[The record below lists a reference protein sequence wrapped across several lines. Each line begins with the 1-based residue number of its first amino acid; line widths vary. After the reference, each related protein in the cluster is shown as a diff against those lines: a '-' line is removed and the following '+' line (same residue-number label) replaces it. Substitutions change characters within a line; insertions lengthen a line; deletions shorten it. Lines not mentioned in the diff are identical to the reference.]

1 MRQLDEEAQSEAKR
15 RARNL
20 VADALQRVAASHA
33 AETTSSLIELPSDD
47 MKGRIIGRE
56 GRNIRT
62 LEHLT
67 GVDVIVDD
75 TPQAVVLSSFDP
87 IRREIAKIT
96 LLKLV
101 EDGRIQ
107 PARIEE
113 MYYQSKTEI
122 DEHIQQ
128 AGEQAVFEANCGDF
142 HEEIVKLLGR
152 LNYRT
157 SYGQNV
163 LKHTLEV
170 VHLAGLMATELEAN
184 VKTAKRAAMLHDV
197 GKALTH
203 EVEGSHAAISTQY
216 AKRYGET
223 PGVIHAVEAHHYEV
237 QPQTVEAV
245 LLIAADAIS
254 GARPGARGDSLE
266 NYIKRLAALE
276 ELAAKKPGVEK
287 VYALQAGREIRVIVK
302 PGEIN
307 DDEAALLSH
316 EIAREIENDLEYPGQ
331 IKVTVIRE
339 FRRNVEFAKYAAA
352 SAFARCGGATT
363 SRRSV
368 PDERSR
374 LGADQGHARGARA
387 GGGALAGGGG
397 RDRLQHLHDPREA
410 GSALRRAPRQREDA
424 EGRRPRQ
431 GDRRRR
437 LLRGGAARAALRA
450 LPVRRRRLRP
460 GHDPAPRATG
470 SAPAARRPA
479 AASAPARS
487 ASSPARCRC
496 TANAASR
503 PGCRSRWAATRS
515 ARTASCPPCAGARQ
529 SRRPGE
535 ILAEVT
541 RLAAEGVREITLL
554 GQNVNSWGR
563 DLAPDVRTEFG
574 ELLRACDA
582 VDGIERIR
590 FTSPHPKDFRREVI
604 AAMADCDAGL
614 RARAPAAPVRARP
627 GS

>member
-1 MRQLDEEAQSEAKR
+1 LLVIAAVLISVLITGALVLIGLKLLGGSSITEARREAETIRREAKIEAREDAVRLRAEVEKEIGEQRSRITKIEERVLAREDEAERRQREIERREQGLSDRELHVKELQDDLKQAKQRELEELERISGMTVNEAKARLLAQSEELVRHDLARRVRQLDEEAQVEAKR

-87 IRREIAKIT
+87 IRREIAKMT

-113 MYYQSKTEI
+113 MYYQSKAEI

-128 AGEQAVFEANCGDF
+128 AGEQAVFEANCGEF
-142 HEEIVKLLGR
+142 HEELVKLLGR

-170 VHLAGLMATELEAN
+170 VHLAGLMATELDAN

-197 GKALTH
+197 GKAVTH
-203 EVEGSHAAISTQY
+203 EIEGSHAQISTQY
-216 AKRYGET
+216 AKRYGEA
-223 PGVIHAVEAHHYEV
+223 PGVVHAVEAHHYEV
-237 QPQTVEAV
+237 QPQTVESV

-266 NYIKRLAALE
+266 NYIKRLEALE
-276 ELAAKKPGVEK
+276 DLAAKKTGVEK

-302 PGEIN
+302 PTEI
-307 DDEAALLSH
+307 DDDQAALLSH
-316 EIAREIENDLEYPGQ
+316 EIARDIEHELEYPGQ

-339 FRRNVEFAKYAAA
+339 SRSTEFAK
-352 SAFARCGGATT
+352 
-363 SRRSV
+363 
-368 PDERSR
+368 
-374 LGADQGHARGARA
+374 
-387 GGGALAGGGG
+387 
-397 RDRLQHLHDPREA
+397 
-410 GSALRRAPRQREDA
+410 
-424 EGRRPRQ
+424 
-431 GDRRRR
+431 
-437 LLRGGAARAALRA
+437 
-450 LPVRRRRLRP
+450 
-460 GHDPAPRATG
+460 
-470 SAPAARRPA
+470 
-479 AASAPARS
+479 
-487 ASSPARCRC
+487 
-496 TANAASR
+496 
-503 PGCRSRWAATRS
+503 
-515 ARTASCPPCAGARQ
+515 
-529 SRRPGE
+529 
-535 ILAEVT
+535 
-541 RLAAEGVREITLL
+541 
-554 GQNVNSWGR
+554 
-563 DLAPDVRTEFG
+563 
-574 ELLRACDA
+574 
-582 VDGIERIR
+582 
-590 FTSPHPKDFRREVI
+590 
-604 AAMADCDAGL
+604 
-614 RARAPAAPVRARP
+614 
-627 GS
+627 

>member
-1 MRQLDEEAQSEAKR
+1 MLVLAAVLISVLITGVIVVFGLQLFGGTSVSEARKEAETIRREAKIEAREDAVRVKAEVEREVAEQRARVTKIEERVLAREDEAELRQKELSRREQGIADREVHVRELQDDLKEAKQRELDELERVAGMTVNEAKARLLEQSEELVRHDLARRVRQLDEEAQSEAKR

-113 MYYQSKTEI
+113 MYYQSKAEI
-122 DEHIQQ
+122 EEHIVQ
-128 AGEQAVFEANCGDF
+128 AGEQAVFEANCGEF
-142 HEEIVKLLGR
+142 HEDIVKLLGR

-170 VHLAGLMATELEAN
+170 VHLAGLMATELDAN
-184 VKTAKRAAMLHDV
+184 VKTAKRAAIMHDV
-197 GKALTH
+197 GKAVTH
-203 EVEGSHAAISTQY
+203 EVEGSHAQISTQY
-216 AKRYGET
+216 ARRYGES

-266 NYIKRLAALE
+266 NYIKRLEALE
-276 ELAAKKPGVEK
+276 GLAMKRNGVEK

-302 PGEIN
+302 PGEI
-307 DDEAALLSH
+307 DDDQAALLSH
-316 EIAREIENDLEYPGQ
+316 EIARDIEHELEYPGQ

-339 FRRNVEFAKYAAA
+339 SRSTEFAK
-352 SAFARCGGATT
+352 
-363 SRRSV
+363 
-368 PDERSR
+368 
-374 LGADQGHARGARA
+374 
-387 GGGALAGGGG
+387 
-397 RDRLQHLHDPREA
+397 
-410 GSALRRAPRQREDA
+410 
-424 EGRRPRQ
+424 
-431 GDRRRR
+431 
-437 LLRGGAARAALRA
+437 
-450 LPVRRRRLRP
+450 
-460 GHDPAPRATG
+460 
-470 SAPAARRPA
+470 
-479 AASAPARS
+479 
-487 ASSPARCRC
+487 
-496 TANAASR
+496 
-503 PGCRSRWAATRS
+503 
-515 ARTASCPPCAGARQ
+515 
-529 SRRPGE
+529 
-535 ILAEVT
+535 
-541 RLAAEGVREITLL
+541 
-554 GQNVNSWGR
+554 
-563 DLAPDVRTEFG
+563 
-574 ELLRACDA
+574 
-582 VDGIERIR
+582 
-590 FTSPHPKDFRREVI
+590 
-604 AAMADCDAGL
+604 
-614 RARAPAAPVRARP
+614 
-627 GS
+627 

>member
-1 MRQLDEEAQSEAKR
+1 LRCGCSAARASPKRAETIRREAKIEAREGAVRLRGEVEKEIAEQRGRMTKIEERVLAREDEVEGRSKELNRREQGLADREVNVKELQEDLKQTKQRELDELERIAGMTVNDAKARLLASSEELIRHDLARRVRQLDEEAQTEAKR

-56 GRNIRT
+56 GRNIRA

-87 IRREIAKIT
+87 IRREIAKMT

-122 DEHIQQ
+122 DEHILQ

-142 HEEIVKLLGR
+142 NEEIVKLLGR

-184 VKTAKRAAMLHDV
+184 VKTAKRAAVLHDV

-203 EVEGSHAAISTQY
+203 EVEGSHTQISVQY
-216 AKRYGET
+216 AKRYGES
-223 PGVIHAVEAHHYEV
+223 PGVIHAVEAHHYEI

-266 NYIKRLAALE
+266 NYIKRLSALE
-276 ELAAKKPGVEK
+276 DLAKSKNGVEK
-287 VYALQAGREIRVIVK
+287 AYALQAGREIRVIVK
-302 PGEIN
+302 PGEI
-307 DDEAALLSH
+307 DDDQAALLSH
-316 EIAREIENDLEYPGQ
+316 EIARDIEQELEYPGQ

-339 FRRNVEFAKYAAA
+339 LRNVEFAK
-352 SAFARCGGATT
+352 
-363 SRRSV
+363 
-368 PDERSR
+368 
-374 LGADQGHARGARA
+374 
-387 GGGALAGGGG
+387 
-397 RDRLQHLHDPREA
+397 
-410 GSALRRAPRQREDA
+410 
-424 EGRRPRQ
+424 
-431 GDRRRR
+431 
-437 LLRGGAARAALRA
+437 
-450 LPVRRRRLRP
+450 
-460 GHDPAPRATG
+460 
-470 SAPAARRPA
+470 
-479 AASAPARS
+479 
-487 ASSPARCRC
+487 
-496 TANAASR
+496 
-503 PGCRSRWAATRS
+503 
-515 ARTASCPPCAGARQ
+515 
-529 SRRPGE
+529 
-535 ILAEVT
+535 
-541 RLAAEGVREITLL
+541 
-554 GQNVNSWGR
+554 
-563 DLAPDVRTEFG
+563 
-574 ELLRACDA
+574 
-582 VDGIERIR
+582 
-590 FTSPHPKDFRREVI
+590 
-604 AAMADCDAGL
+604 
-614 RARAPAAPVRARP
+614 
-627 GS
+627 

>member
-1 MRQLDEEAQSEAKR
+1 MLVLAAVLISVLITGVIVVFGMQLFGGTSVAEARREAETIRREAKIEAREEAVRVRGEAEREIADQRARITKIEERVLAREDEVELRQKEISRREQGIADREVHVKELQDDLKEAKQRELAELERVAGMTVNEAKARLLEQSEELVRHDLARRVRQLDEEAQSEAKR

-87 IRREIAKIT
+87 IRREVAKIT

-113 MYYQSKTEI
+113 MYYQSKAEI
-122 DEHIQQ
+122 EEHILQ

-170 VHLAGLMATELEAN
+170 VHLVGLMATELDAN
-184 VKTAKRAAMLHDV
+184 VKTAKRAAILHDI
-197 GKALTH
+197 GKAVTH
-203 EVEGSHAAISTQY
+203 EIEGSHAQISTQY
-216 AKRYGET
+216 ARRYGES
-223 PGVIHAVEAHHYEV
+223 PGVVHAVEAHHYEV

-266 NYIKRLAALE
+266 NYIKRLEALE
-276 ELAAKKPGVEK
+276 GLALKRNGVEK

-302 PGEIN
+302 PGEV
-307 DDEAALLSH
+307 DDDQAALLSH
-316 EIAREIENDLEYPGQ
+316 EIARDIEHELEYPGQ

-339 FRRNVEFAKYAAA
+339 SRATEFAK
-352 SAFARCGGATT
+352 
-363 SRRSV
+363 
-368 PDERSR
+368 
-374 LGADQGHARGARA
+374 
-387 GGGALAGGGG
+387 
-397 RDRLQHLHDPREA
+397 
-410 GSALRRAPRQREDA
+410 
-424 EGRRPRQ
+424 
-431 GDRRRR
+431 
-437 LLRGGAARAALRA
+437 
-450 LPVRRRRLRP
+450 
-460 GHDPAPRATG
+460 
-470 SAPAARRPA
+470 
-479 AASAPARS
+479 
-487 ASSPARCRC
+487 
-496 TANAASR
+496 
-503 PGCRSRWAATRS
+503 
-515 ARTASCPPCAGARQ
+515 
-529 SRRPGE
+529 
-535 ILAEVT
+535 
-541 RLAAEGVREITLL
+541 
-554 GQNVNSWGR
+554 
-563 DLAPDVRTEFG
+563 
-574 ELLRACDA
+574 
-582 VDGIERIR
+582 
-590 FTSPHPKDFRREVI
+590 
-604 AAMADCDAGL
+604 
-614 RARAPAAPVRARP
+614 
-627 GS
+627 